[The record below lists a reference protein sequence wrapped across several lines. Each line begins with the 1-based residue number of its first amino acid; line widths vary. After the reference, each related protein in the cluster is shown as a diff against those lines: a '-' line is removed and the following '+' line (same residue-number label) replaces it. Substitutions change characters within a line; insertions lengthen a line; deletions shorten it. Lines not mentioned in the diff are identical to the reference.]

1 MDLVRSVVNVRWTLT
16 CCNLFLSMVSN
27 IMTEILVLFVY
38 MCEVP
43 YSAYEIFSSSSSVAR
58 SIIELFATRV
68 RNWIASPNINL

>member
-1 MDLVRSVVNVRWTLT
+1 
-16 CCNLFLSMVSN
+16 MVSN